1 MKIQP
6 HKSLSFR
13 YSNPLKTLYKKGQL
27 KSVKTGFYGGEL
39 TKKNVTLE
47 HLKPHSKGG
56 KTELSNLVLAT
67 DENNRK
73 RGNKPLK
80 DFLNPENVK
89 KYLEQFK
96 GIELEGFNGN
106 RYIRL
111 IKETLRRIYE
121 REHETSI
128 A

>member
-56 KTELSNLVLAT
+56 KTEISNLVLAT

-96 GIELEGFNGN
+96 DIELEGFSGT

-121 REHETSI
+121 RQNETSI